1 MWEGFEMEQGRGGRM
16 ESAKAQR
23 PEHEVGGLG
32 E

>member
-1 MWEGFEMEQGRGGRM
+1 MEQGRRGRGGGRM

-23 PEHEVGGLG
+23 PEHEVGGIG